1 MASYNEVKEYAKKNN
16 ITLATEDDELAR
28 HNPNAGLSI
37 VNYMK
42 NWRNAK
48 TDAERNAAHSGAD
61 AIRNQ
66 YGGYTGNSRNGDY
79 SVGRQS
85 TGYDSTF
92 NDQYAQARA
101 EALQKAQNSEY
112 KYDQNTDPIYQQY
125 KKSYLAAA
133 QRAADDAVGKYSA
146 GTGTASSYTGLAAQ
160 QAANQYYSA
169 LADKAVEAEQN
180 AYNRYQNDLSNKW
193 NSYNAIANESDRDY
207 TRYSNER
214 SRVLNE
220 AASAAN
226 YGDYSGLEKLGMKIP
241 DSVKGSYEL
250 QRAITILQA
259 TGDTVPLE
267 RLGVGM
273 TYYKQKLANELK
285 TEQQQI
291 TANDLTNQQTAGA
304 NEYQSILTNYYRN
317 NPSLIGGS

>member
-66 YGGYTGNSRNGDY
+66 YGGYIGNSRNGDY

-85 TGYDSTF
+85 TAYDNTY

-112 KYDQNTDPIYQQY
+112 KYSQDTDPIYQQY

-169 LADKAVEAEQN
+169 LADRAVEAEKT
-180 AYNRYQNDLSNKW
+180 AYNRYQNQLANNW
-193 NSYNAIANESDRDY
+193 NAYNALGNESDRDY

-241 DSVKGSYEL
+241 DSVKGSADL
-250 QRAITILQA
+250 TNAITILQA
-259 TGDTVPLE
+259 TGDTGPLR
-267 RLGVGM
+267 RLGID
-273 TYYKQKLANELK
+273 TSYYEKTLANELY
-285 TEQQQI
+285 TAEQQKE
-291 TANDLTNQQTAGA
+291 ANRLANQQTAAA
-304 NEYQSILTNYYRN
+304 NDYQTMITNYYRN